1 MAKTFYELENE
12 VKELEVKVENLICEL
27 TKNKR
32 KLGDV
37 IDAFEYYTDE
47 INYIRDVFVKL
58 EEKQKNGR

>member
-12 VKELEVKVENLICEL
+12 VKELEVKVEKLICEL

-58 EEKQKNGR
+58 EEKQNN

>member
-12 VKELEVKVENLICEL
+12 VKELEVKVEKLICEL

-47 INYIRDVFVKL
+47 INSIRDVFVKL
-58 EEKQKNGR
+58 EEKQNNGR

>member
-12 VKELEVKVENLICEL
+12 VKELEVKVEKLICEL

-47 INYIRDVFVKL
+47 ILYTRRFC
-58 EEKQKNGR
+58 

>member
-12 VKELEVKVENLICEL
+12 VKELEVKVEKLICEL

-37 IDAFEYYTDE
+37 IDAFEYYIDE
-47 INYIRDVFVKL
+47 INSIRDVFVKL
-58 EEKQKNGR
+58 EEKQNNGR

>member
-12 VKELEVKVENLICEL
+12 VKELEVKVEKLICEL
-27 TKNKR
+27 TENKR

-58 EEKQKNGR
+58 EEKQNNGR

>member
-12 VKELEVKVENLICEL
+12 VKELEVKVEKLICEL

-58 EEKQKNGR
+58 EEKQNNGR